1 MMKPLSIKIEEAQL
15 KLLEALSKE
24 TRISKSTLIRE
35 GIDLVIRQHKEDV
48 VSADL
53 QQEIA
58 ALIKEDKALLDKLA
72 E

>member
-15 KLLEALSKE
+15 KLLEALSRE
-24 TRISKSTLIRE
+24 TRIPKSTLIRE
-35 GIDLVIRQHKEDV
+35 GIDMVIRQHKEDV

-58 ALIKEDKALLDKLA
+58 TLIKEDKALLEKLA